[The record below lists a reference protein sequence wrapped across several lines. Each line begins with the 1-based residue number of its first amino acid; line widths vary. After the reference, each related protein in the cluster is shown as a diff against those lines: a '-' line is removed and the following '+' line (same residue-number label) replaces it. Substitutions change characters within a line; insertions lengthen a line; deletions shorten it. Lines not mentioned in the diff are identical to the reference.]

1 MAPEDAEWLDDF
13 EKAFFQDGVEM
24 ETLKESLA
32 MLFETRDKF
41 ADRSERLSED
51 DAAACLLEFAERWL
65 GPVSGKWRSVMWAA
79 LRRELGGKTRIT
91 EVLKIG
97 ASWAVHDNTGQDL
110 LCAIVND
117 LILRTEQT
125 LAENVRKRAKEQTA
139 ARRAATAK
147 PVAANRKPVVAV
159 ASRRGKTHTG
169 PIPAWRPASVAPSA
183 KRAAEPSM
191 EDDDRPASAASSAK
205 RAAKPSM
212 RNDDIVGLTLE
223 DQTVDKEK
231 RQERG
236 EKYAEWLKPPE
247 V

>member
-1 MAPEDAEWLDDF
+1 
-13 EKAFFQDGVEM
+13 
-24 ETLKESLA
+24 

-41 ADRSERLSED
+41 ADRSERLSEE
-51 DAAACLLEFAERWL
+51 DAAVCLVEFAHRWL
-65 GPVSGKWRSVMWAA
+65 GLVSGNNGKRRSVMWAA
-79 LRRELGGKTRIT
+79 LRRELGGKSRIT

-97 ASWAVHDNTGQDL
+97 ASWAVHDNTGKDL
-110 LCAIVND
+110 LHAIVND
-117 LILRTEQT
+117 LILRTERT
-125 LAENVRKRAKEQTA
+125 LAENDQKRANEQTA

-159 ASRRGKTHTG
+159 ASRRGKRHTG
-169 PIPAWRPASVAPSA
+169 QIPARRPASAACSA
-183 KRAAEPSM
+183 KRAAELSM

-236 EKYAEWLKPPE
+236 EKYAEWLKPLE